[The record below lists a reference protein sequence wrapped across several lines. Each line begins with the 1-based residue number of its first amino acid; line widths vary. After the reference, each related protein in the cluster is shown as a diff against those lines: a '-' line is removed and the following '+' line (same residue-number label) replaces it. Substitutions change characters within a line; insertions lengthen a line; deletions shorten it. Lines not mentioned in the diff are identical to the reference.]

1 MISFSNHSV
10 IQFERVFERDSIVL
24 MHCLRCLNICKPS
37 VYDFGNKDE
46 ADMNNG
52 IRFADEFTQDALVQ
66 VVERGIGFRQL
77 SVDRK

>member
-1 MISFSNHSV
+1 
-10 IQFERVFERDSIVL
+10 
-24 MHCLRCLNICKPS
+24 
-37 VYDFGNKDE
+37 
-46 ADMNNG
+46 MNNR